1 VFQTLEMVDFRAA
14 LHPQNIDKLIQEKG
28 LFIAHTYFSVPMA
41 YHTGRLFK
49 TLDTIDEIVA
59 ANFEYLSKKI
69 QNGEVWNPT
78 LKELVDFLSTFEAT
92 VLDLDAEGKIVVAHS
107 AGIPNRPIS

>member
-1 VFQTLEMVDFRAA
+1 
-14 LHPQNIDKLIQEKG
+14 
-28 LFIAHTYFSVPMA
+28 MA

-49 TLDTIDEIVA
+49 TPDTIDEIVA